1 MKRTNTPF
9 YVRRTFILTLISL
22 VVVATGVS
30 FGVSARRANRAAA
43 LRLIN
48 SKATAQP
55 VTKAQDKNPN
65 APDAAAITATLT
77 DNTAVPVAPGGT
89 INYTAVI
96 SNAGA
101 ASPADDALSAVYNAT
116 LDANTT
122 LSGLVGVSPVP
133 LNDTYPQTVIGNVQ
147 VNSANIPYS
156 VVTNDYQG
164 QNGGALTA
172 ATSGTTANGGQVVM
186 TTTGPDIGKFTY
198 NPPAGFEGNDTFTY
212 TLTNSVGST
221 TAATVT
227 IPVAGMVWFINNN
240 SAVCTTIAAGC
251 GRITNPFSDLG
262 SFNTVNN
269 GGVGSTNPAVSDN
282 IFIYESATAYNNG
295 VTLLNGQR
303 LIGQDSTSTLASLTG
318 LTPPSGS
325 TPFPAMNSGNG
336 TITKITTGAGNG
348 ITLNSAAG
356 SNLVNGLTVGNTA
369 GVGIFGTNFGA
380 VTIADVSI
388 DEPAATRT
396 GQALSLTTGVVTA
409 TFGTVESSTGTNN
422 VNLVSVTGNVN
433 LGTGALSGATG
444 SALTMSGAGN
454 TATVSYAGTITN
466 TTASAVSIA
475 NKTGGTVTLSGLIT
489 GSGSGVNG
497 GISLLTNTGTV
508 MNFTGGVALN
518 MSGAAPGFTATGG
531 GTVSVTDPNAV
542 GTAPDNTI
550 VTVTGIALNVANTTI
565 GAGDLNFRSISSGAA
580 PNGIVLNNTGTAAGN
595 GGLTVTGNG
604 GTCTV
609 ATPTCTGGTLQNTTG
624 TAVLLTSTRDV
635 SFTRFRILDPG
646 GEGLVGTGVINF
658 TFADGLNIGAGDADN
673 EDGFDF
679 GALASTNI
687 TGTLSITN
695 SVVRQFT
702 NDGLVVRNTTG
713 ALAITLTNNTF
724 FNNDGTAFGVNAVLV
739 EGFGTAGITLN
750 ATGNTFDQIEGE
762 SIQYEA
768 EGSGTNDINIIGNT
782 MTHPSS
788 ITNFEIGGGITII
801 PDQGVLVT
809 FDIQGNYF
817 NNIADDAIVIVGE
830 GDAEG
835 RIGGDIA
842 ANQVGPGG
850 ANQGNT
856 IKQSGSQNGCAGDG
870 IRLDFDGT
878 FNAVYNGNDTWEV
891 LIKQNYIDQHNGV
904 DVGGDL
910 CPGFSG
916 DQGIVIFNRDH
927 VGNLHITVDS
937 NTVIDSLNQG
947 LRSFTADRDGAT
959 TGNPDNGPN
968 TFHSI
973 TNNSFTNINGV
984 EAISI
989 SVDDLSDTCAN
1000 ITGNTKSGGGAPDG
1014 TIFLDRRVAG
1024 TTFTVPQAS
1033 TAAISAANNGATV
1046 TLGPQPLTFNTACNP
1061 TLPTNAFA
1069 DQADDFNNNVA
1080 RPEADEASALHTP
1093 SSVTNSGLAVWPV
1106 GTFKTQTEEE
1116 EAPAATRGTQI
1127 YPVSIPSSPAVTP
1140 APGTED
1146 GPVALGSAPSR
1157 TRPVS
1162 QSPLKASR
1170 AVSADALNVDGA
1182 RRSHHAR
1189 FNRVAAIKAVKSDD
1203 PIVPT
1208 SGEAIGPINIGTL
1221 PAGKSVTITYAA
1233 TVNTPPTARQATHQ
1247 GTVTYTNG
1255 PGSPLV
1261 TNDPD
1266 TGPANDATVTL
1277 FDVLMTWNGVT
1288 STDWNTASNWTQPA
1302 GGTPYAPGVSN
1313 PAINDVVIPNV
1324 GNQPNISAT
1333 DIGIYSLNIANGR
1346 TLTITNPR
1354 TLTIGGSPGGNL
1366 TLDGIISGGNLN
1378 LGTGT
1383 HAFNVGAS
1391 GSLSSTNVATVLSGS
1406 TVTLNN
1412 NLQAGALA
1420 VNAGGSMNVTN
1431 RTLSLNGS
1439 GAALTVPGGAT
1450 FTTTGSTVI
1459 FNGTA
1464 AQQAAGIAYNNL
1476 TINNTIGTFVTGVT
1490 LTGNATVNGA
1500 LALTSSDLN
1509 TGAFTLTQP
1518 NTTPSTG
1525 VSDVVGTIARTGGPF
1540 ALATPLTFG
1549 NPNNIITF
1557 TAGASRPTTM
1567 TVTMAKAPPAT
1578 YAVAVARNYTITPT
1592 GGAGYT
1598 ATLRLHYRDAELNGN
1613 DETSIPNFNLRR
1625 GPSWNAV
1632 IPTARNTAGADDNWL
1647 ENNAVT
1653 QFSQWTFANLAPTA
1667 SGGTVTGRIVDDNGA
1682 PVEGAVVRL
1691 SGAQNR
1697 KFITDANGVYRFDNV
1712 ETGGFY
1718 NVTPSRVNYNFSP
1731 AVISFSQLGETTE
1744 AAFGATATGGSTN
1757 PLDTP
1762 EYFVR
1767 QNYLDFLGREPDESG
1782 FNFWSDQILAC
1793 GGDTE
1798 CVDRKRTHVSAAYFL
1813 SIEFQQTGGLVD
1825 SLYRASFGRR
1835 PSYGEFQP
1843 GAAAVAP
1850 LLVVGADGWATVLE
1864 NGKAAFVDAFVQ
1876 RAAFQNAYGSL
1887 SSGAYVDALIANTGV
1902 SFTSA
1907 ERNALVSGLS
1917 GGMTRAQ
1924 VLRAIVE
1931 DADVVAA
1938 KRNDAFVMMEYFGYF
1953 RREPDAAGFDYW
1965 LNKLNQFNG
1974 NFEQAEMVRAFIV
1987 STEYRQ
1993 RFPK

>member
-1 MKRTNTPF
+1 MKRTNTSF
-9 YVRRTFILTLISL
+9 YTRRTLALTLLSF
-22 VVVATGVS
+22 VAVATLVS
-30 FGVSARRANRAAA
+30 YGVSARRANRAAA
-43 LRLIN
+43 LQLIN
-48 SKATAQP
+48 KAAAQP
-55 VTKAQDKNPN
+55 ATKAQDKNPN
-65 APDAAAITATLT
+65 APDAAAMTATLT
-77 DNTAVPVAPGGT
+77 DNTATAVAPGGT

-96 SNAGA
+96 TNSGA
-101 ASPADDALSAVYNAT
+101 ASPADDALSVVYNAT

-147 VNSANIPYS
+147 INSANIPYS

-164 QNGGALTA
+164 QNGGAVTIG
-172 ATSGTTANGGQVVM
+172 TSGTTANGGQIVM
-186 TTTGPDIGKFTY
+186 NNTPGPNFGQFTY

-240 SAVCTTIAAGC
+240 SAVCTTVAAGC

-262 SFNTVNN
+262 SFNTLNN
-269 GGVGSTNPAVSDN
+269 GVGNNPAINDN
-282 IFIYESATAYNNG
+282 IFISESATAYNNA

-348 ITLNSAAG
+348 ITLNSASG

-369 GVGIFGTNFGA
+369 GVGISGTNFGT

-396 GQALSLTTGVVTA
+396 GQALSLTTGAVTA
-409 TFGTVESSTGTNN
+409 TFGTVESSSGTNN

-433 LGTGALSGATG
+433 LGTGALSGAT
-444 SALTMSGAGN
+444 SNAFAVSGAGN
-454 TATVSYAGTITN
+454 TATISYAGTITN

-489 GSGSGVNG
+489 GSGTGANG
-497 GISLLTNTGTV
+497 GISLLTNTGTT
-508 MNFTGGVALN
+508 MNFTGGINLN
-518 MSGAAPGFTATGG
+518 MTGAAPGFTATGG
-531 GTVSVTDPNAV
+531 GTINVTDPNAV

-550 VTVTGIALNVANTTI
+550 ATATGVALNVANTTI
-565 GAGDLNFRSISSGAA
+565 GASDLNFRSISSGGAT
-580 PNGIVLNNTGTAAGN
+580 NGIVLNNTGTAAGN

-609 ATPTCTGGTLQNTTG
+609 AAPTCTGGTLQNTTG

-713 ALAITLTNNTF
+713 SLAITLTNNTF

-856 IKQSGSQNGCAGDG
+856 IRQSGSQNGCAGDG

-878 FNAVYNGNDTWEV
+878 FNAVYNGTDTWEV

-910 CPGFSG
+910 CAGASG

-927 VGNLHITVDS
+927 VGNLHVTIDG
-937 NTVIDSLNQG
+937 NTIIDSLNQG
-947 LRSFTADRDGAT
+947 IRSFTADRDGAVT
-959 TGNPDNGPN
+959 NGPN

-973 TNNSFTNINGV
+973 INNTFTNLGFPDV
-984 EAISI
+984 ISI
-989 SVDDLSDTCAN
+989 TVDDQSDVCAN
-1000 ITGNTKSGGGAPDG
+1000 VNANGGSGLTAARN
-1014 TIFLDRRVAG
+1014 IFLDRRVA
-1024 TTFTVPQAS
+1024 TSIFTVPQAS

-1046 TLGPQPLTFNTACNP
+1046 VLGPQPLTFNTACNP
-1061 TLPTNAFA
+1061 TLPTNALTIEA
-1069 DQADDFNNNVA
+1069 EDFNNNVA
-1080 RPEADEASALHTP
+1080 RAEAGEASSLHTP
-1093 SSVTNSGLAVWPV
+1093 SSVTNSGLAVWPF

-1127 YPVSIPSSPAVTP
+1127 YPVAIPSAPADTP
-1140 APGTED
+1140 APATEAA
-1146 GPVALGSAPSR
+1146 PVALGSNRSL
-1157 TRPVS
+1157 TRPVTK
-1162 QSPLKASR
+1162 SPAR
-1170 AVSADALNVDGA
+1170 AGSSVSADALNVDGA

-1189 FNRVAAIKAVKSDD
+1189 FNRVAAIKAVKADD

-1233 TVNTPPTARQATHQ
+1233 TVNAPPTARQASHQ

-1313 PAINDVVIPNV
+1313 PAVNDVVIPNV

-1333 DIGIYSLNIANGR
+1333 DISIHSLNIANGR
-1346 TLTITNPR
+1346 TLTITSPR
-1354 TLTIGGSPGGNL
+1354 ILTMGGSPGGNL
-1366 TLDGIISGGNLN
+1366 TLDGIISGGTFRF
-1378 LGTGT
+1378 GSGT
-1383 HAFNVGAS
+1383 HALNNAGGT
-1391 GSLSSTNVATVLSGS
+1391 GSFSATNLVDVISGS

-1412 NLQAGALA
+1412 NLQAGAISVL
-1420 VNAGGSMNVTN
+1420 AGGSMNITN

-1439 GAALTVPGGAT
+1439 GAALAVAGGAT

-1476 TINNTIGTFVTGVT
+1476 TINNTTGTFVTGVT

-1500 LALTSSDLN
+1500 LALTSSDLD

-1518 NTTPSTG
+1518 NTTASTG

-1647 ENNAVT
+1647 ESNAVT
-1653 QFSQWTFANLAPTA
+1653 QFSQWTFANLVPTA

-1718 NVTPSRVNYNFSP
+1718 NVTPTRVNYSFSP

-1744 AAFGATATGGSTN
+1744 AGFGATTTGGSIN

-1767 QNYLDFLGREPDESG
+1767 QNYIDFLGREPDESG

-1798 CVDRKRTHVSAAYFL
+1798 CVDSKRTHVSAAYFF
-1813 SIEFQQTGGLVD
+1813 SIEFQETGGLVD
-1825 SLYRASFGRR
+1825 GLYRASFGRR
-1835 PSYGEFQP
+1835 PSYGEFRP
-1843 GAAAVAP
+1843 DAAAVAP
-1850 LLVVGADGWATVLE
+1850 LLVVGADGWATMLE
-1864 NGKAAFVDAFVQ
+1864 SGKAAFVDAFVQ
-1876 RAAFQNAYGSL
+1876 RAAFQTTYGSL
-1887 SSGAYVDALIANTGV
+1887 SNGAYVDALIANTGV

-1907 ERNALVSGLS
+1907 ERDTLVSGLG

-1924 VLRAIVE
+1924 VLRTIVE

-1938 KRNDAFVMMEYFGYF
+1938 KRNGAFVMMEYFGYL
-1953 RREPDAAGFDYW
+1953 RREPDAVGFDNW
-1965 LNKLNQFNG
+1965 LNKLIQFNG
-1974 NFEQAEMVRAFIV
+1974 NFEQAEMVRSFIV

>member
-1 MKRTNTPF
+1 MKRTNTSF
-9 YVRRTFILTLISL
+9 YTRRTLILTLISF
-22 VVVATGVS
+22 VAVAALVS

-48 SKATAQP
+48 SKVAAQP
-55 VTKAQDKNPN
+55 VTTAQDKKPN
-65 APDAAAITATLT
+65 APDVAAMTATLT
-77 DNTAVPVAPGGT
+77 DNTASPVAPGGT

-96 SNAGA
+96 TNNGA
-101 ASPADDALSAVYNAT
+101 ASPADDALSVVYNGN

-122 LSGLVGVSPVP
+122 ISGLVGVSPVP

-164 QNGGALTA
+164 QNGGVVSIG
-172 ATSGTTANGGQVVM
+172 TSGTSTNGGQVVM
-186 TTTGPDIGKFTY
+186 NNTPGPNFGQFTY

-240 SAVCTTIAAGC
+240 SAVCTTVVAGC
-251 GRITNPFSDLG
+251 GRITNPWSDLT
-262 SFNTVNN
+262 SFNLVNN
-269 GGVGSTNPAVSDN
+269 GGVGSTNPAVNDN
-282 IFIYESATAYNNG
+282 IFIYESAIAYVG
-295 VTLLNGQR
+295 PITLLNGQR
-303 LIGQDSTSTLASLTG
+303 LIGQDSTSTLAALTG

-369 GVGIFGTNFGA
+369 GVGISGSSFGA
-380 VTIADVSI
+380 MTLADVSI

-444 SALTMSGAGN
+444 NALTMSGAGN
-454 TATVSYAGTITN
+454 TASVSYAGTITN

-475 NKTGGTVTLSGLIT
+475 NKTGGTVALSGLIT
-489 GSGSGVNG
+489 GSGSGANG
-497 GISLLTNTGTV
+497 GISLLTNTGTT
-508 MNFTGGVALN
+508 MNFTGGINLN
-518 MSGAAPGFTATGG
+518 MTGAAPGFTATGG
-531 GTVSVTDPNAV
+531 GTVSATQNNTTILNTLTTAT
-542 GTAPDNTI
+542 GT
-550 VTVTGIALNVANTTI
+550 ALNVTGTTIGASGLTFRSITSNGAGANTGIVLSATGSSGGVTVVGNSAAGTGGTIANKTGADGSTTNGNGIYLNDTQSPSFSWMQLNDFQNFAILGTTVRSFTLANSVINGTNGTNENVDEGSVSFTNLTGSASISNTTI
-565 GAGDLNFRSISSGAA
+565 GGAREDTFRVVNTTAGSSLNRITFDNITLNSNNTATGDNGLFLQAQNTATLNATVINSDFNGARGDQLQFDLAHGTGSPTGDLILTNNNFINTHPAVVVGGGGVTLSGGGVNPSAVSMTYDIDGNTFRGARGDALLIALQVGQGTFTGRVRNNTFGLAATDRSGSLEATNIEVRVVGGGTSNVTIDNNQIRQYSNFGILLQAGNAVNGGSGTLNATVSDNIIANPSTFGFIKQGIQLNGGTNAGDAHQFCTDI
-580 PNGIVLNNTGTAAGN
+580 LNNTTGGSGDGGGPDIQTRHRFNTTVRLPGYAGATFDTAAV
-595 GGLTVTGNG
+595 VTY
-604 GTCTV
+604 
-609 ATPTCTGGTLQNTTG
+609 LQNRNTG
-624 TAVLLTSTRDV
+624 AEV
-635 SFTRFRILDPG
+635 
-646 GEGLVGTGVINF
+646 
-658 TFADGLNIGAGDADN
+658 
-673 EDGFDF
+673 
-679 GALASTNI
+679 ALAST
-687 TGTLSITN
+687 S
-695 SVVRQFT
+695 
-702 NDGLVVRNTTG
+702 
-713 ALAITLTNNTF
+713 AA
-724 FNNDGTAFGVNAVLV
+724 
-739 EGFGTAGITLN
+739 
-750 ATGNTFDQIEGE
+750 
-762 SIQYEA
+762 
-768 EGSGTNDINIIGNT
+768 
-782 MTHPSS
+782 
-788 ITNFEIGGGITII
+788 GGG
-801 PDQGVLVT
+801 
-809 FDIQGNYF
+809 Y
-817 NNIADDAIVIVGE
+817 
-830 GDAEG
+830 
-835 RIGGDIA
+835 
-842 ANQVGPGG
+842 
-850 ANQGNT
+850 
-856 IKQSGSQNGCAGDG
+856 
-870 IRLDFDGT
+870 
-878 FNAVYNGNDTWEV
+878 
-891 LIKQNYIDQHNGV
+891 
-904 DVGGDL
+904 
-910 CPGFSG
+910 
-916 DQGIVIFNRDH
+916 
-927 VGNLHITVDS
+927 
-937 NTVIDSLNQG
+937 
-947 LRSFTADRDGAT
+947 
-959 TGNPDNGPN
+959 
-968 TFHSI
+968 
-973 TNNSFTNINGV
+973 INGV
-984 EAISI
+984 AGCGTPVAALPSI
-989 SVDDLSDTCAN
+989 QHEYLAGTSPQAN
-1000 ITGNTKSGGGAPDG
+1000 SGAQ
-1014 TIFLDRRVAG
+1014 TAAVAG
-1024 TTFTVPQAS
+1024 
-1033 TAAISAANNGATV
+1033 ATSS
-1046 TLGPQPLTFNTACNP
+1046 
-1061 TLPTNAFA
+1061 TNAEVFA
-1069 DQADDFNNNVA
+1069 NHYN
-1080 RPEADEASALHTP
+1080 
-1093 SSVTNSGLAVWPV
+1093 
-1106 GTFKTQTEEE
+1106 
-1116 EAPAATRGTQI
+1116 
-1127 YPVSIPSSPAVTP
+1127 AVTKQ
-1140 APGTED
+1140 GED
-1146 GPVALGSAPSR
+1146 AQSGALRSASSEFAKVA
-1157 TRPVS
+1157 TDTN
-1162 QSPLKASR
+1162 QS
-1170 AVSADALNVDGA
+1170 

-1189 FNRVAAIKAVKSDD
+1189 FNRKQAIKAVKSGDE
-1203 PIVPT
+1203 PLAPT
-1208 SGEAIGPINIGTL
+1208 SGEAVGPINIGTL

-1233 TVNTPPTARQATHQ
+1233 TVNTPPLARQASHQ

-1266 TGPANDATVTL
+1266 TGPANDATVTQI
-1277 FDVLMTWNGVT
+1277 DVLSTWVGGI
-1288 STDWNTASNWTQPA
+1288 STDWNTATNWNPST
-1302 GGTPYAPGVSN
+1302 YAPGVSN
-1313 PAINDVVIPNV
+1313 PAVNDVVIPAV
-1324 GNQPNISAT
+1324 GLQPSISAT
-1333 DIGIYSLNIANGR
+1333 DIGIYSLNISA
-1346 TLTITNPR
+1346 TKVLTITSPR
-1354 TLTIGGSPGGNL
+1354 VLTIGGSPGGNL

-1406 TVTLNN
+1406 IVTLNN

-1420 VNAGGSMNVTN
+1420 VNAGGSMNITN

-1450 FTTTGSTVI
+1450 FTTTGSTVV

-1518 NTTPSTG
+1518 NTTASTG
-1525 VSDVVGTIARTGGPF
+1525 VSDVVGTIARTGGPP
-1540 ALATPLTFG
+1540 AIGTPLTFG

-1567 TVTMAKAPPAT
+1567 TVTMAKNPPAT
-1578 YAVAVARNYTITPT
+1578 YAAAVARNYQIEPT

-1632 IPTARNTAGADDNWL
+1632 IPTARNTAGTDDNWL
-1647 ENNAVT
+1647 ESNAVT

-1667 SGGTVTGRIVDDNGA
+1667 SGGTITGRIVDDNGA

-1697 KFITDANGVYRFDNV
+1697 KFITDANGVYRFENV

-1718 NVTPSRVNYNFSP
+1718 NVTPTRVNYNFSP

-1744 AAFGATATGGSTN
+1744 AAFGATATGSTVN

-1767 QNYLDFLGREPDESG
+1767 QNYIDFLGREPDEAG

-1793 GGDTE
+1793 GEDTE

-1825 SLYRASFGRR
+1825 GLYRASFGRR
-1835 PSYGEFQP
+1835 PSYGEFKP
-1843 GAAAVAP
+1843 DAAVVAP
-1850 LLVVGADGWATVLE
+1850 LLVVNSDGWQTVLE
-1864 NGKAAFVDAFVQ
+1864 NGKAAFVDGFVQ
-1876 RAAFQNAYGSL
+1876 RPGFQSVYGSL
-1887 SSGAYVDALIANTGV
+1887 SNDAYVDALIANTGV
-1902 SFTSA
+1902 SFTGA
-1907 ERNALVSGLS
+1907 ERNALVSGLG
-1917 GGMTRAQ
+1917 GGMTRAA
-1924 VLRAIVE
+1924 VLRTIVE
-1931 DADVVAA
+1931 DADFVAA
-1938 KRNDAFVMMEYFGYF
+1938 KRNDAFVMMEYFGYL

-1965 LNKLNQFNG
+1965 LNKLIQFNG
-1974 NFEQAEMVRAFIV
+1974 NFEQAEMVRSFIV